1 MATTRSTRLSAPDRR
16 QQILQ
21 VAVKLFAR
29 QGYNGATTRE
39 ISRMAK
45 VNEAIIFR
53 HFPTKEDLYWAV
65 IEEQCRPGRS
75 RTSGELQAQLQEQG
89 DLRQFLVP
97 LANQILQRHTM
108 LTRFLL
114 STALQIHTPPHPS
127 FL

>member
-53 HFPTKEDLYWAV
+53 HFPTKEDQYWAG
-65 IEEQCRPGRS
+65 IEEHCRPGRS
-75 RTSGELQAQLQEQG
+75 RTTGELQAQLQQ
-89 DLRQFLVP
+89 LVGLQHHLLP
-97 LANQILQRHTM
+97 LT
-108 LTRFLL
+108 
-114 STALQIHTPPHPS
+114 TPI
-127 FL
+127 